1 MVTLGAGQTL
11 LCALDVAASG
21 HPFVAAN
28 QQLLLLRLAD
38 DRRVTRDLDDLD
50 HARRTSLR
58 RGFGSG
64 FAGARRCYAVR
75 AADTGSARRLGSC
88 FVAFRP
94 PHNQQLADLLD
105 WSRVQPVADVGV
117 GCYAGFAVVTEHADL
132 DELVRSK
139 MHLDIGQHGL
149 GQPFAA
155 NEYDGLERVSLG
167 AQVGALGG
175 RKFES
180 WHEK

>member
-11 LCALDVAASG
+11 LCAFDIAASR
-21 HPFVAAN
+21 HTFVAAN

-38 DRRVTRDLDDLD
+38 HRRVTRNLDDLD

-58 RGFGSG
+58 RGLSGG
-64 FAGARRCYAVR
+64 FASARRRYAVG
-75 AADTGSARRLGSC
+75 ATDTGNARRLGS

-94 PHNQQLADLLD
+94 PYHEQLADLLY
-105 WSRVQPVADVGV
+105 RRGVQPVADFSV
-117 GCYAGFAVVTEHADL
+117 GCDTGITVVAEHADL
-132 DELVRSK
+132 DELVCSK
-139 MHLDIGQHGL
+139 VHLDLGQHGL

-155 NEYDGLERVSLG
+155 NEYDGLERMSLG

-180 WHEK
+180 